1 MVSNGR
7 DMRRDTSN
15 RPQFSR
21 GAGLGILILCAT
33 GAAGA
38 AESGPYLGA
47 DLGWGFTSGSVA
59 WRTSPSIALEGPKLS
74 DQDVAGSFSAGYR
87 FNRFFGVEA
96 GYVDLGH
103 FSASLTGYST
113 SPDARADMIF
123 SARGGTVSAVGTF
136 PFGKWEA
143 YLRGGVLFANT
154 HITVSGSNDTV
165 SIDDR
170 VSADTAHALAGAGLG
185 YNVDAHWRAQIGIT
199 TYFHVGSTA
208 GSHDRINGPNIRALT
223 AGVTYRFQS
232 SR

>member
-1 MVSNGR
+1 MMSNGR
-7 DMRRDTSN
+7 DRCRNTSN
-15 RPQFSR
+15 RRQLSR

-47 DLGWGFTSGSVA
+47 DLGWGFTSGNVA
-59 WRTSPSIALEGPKLS
+59 WRTAPSIALAGPGLS
-74 DQDVAGSFSAGYR
+74 DQGVVGSFSAGYR
-87 FNRFFGVEA
+87 FNRFFGLEA

-103 FSASLTGYST
+103 FSASLTGRST
-113 SPDARADMIF
+113 SPDAHADMIF
-123 SARGGTVSAVGTF
+123 SARGGTVAAVGTF

-170 VSADTAHALAGAGLG
+170 VSTDTAHALAGVGLG
-185 YNVDAHWRAQIGIT
+185 YNVDACWRAQIGIT
-199 TYFHVGSTA
+199 GYFHVGSTV
-208 GSHDRINGPNIRALT
+208 GSNDRINGPGIRVLT

>member
-1 MVSNGR
+1 MMSNGR
-7 DMRRDTSN
+7 DRCRNTSN
-15 RPQFSR
+15 RRQLSR

-47 DLGWGFTSGSVA
+47 DLGWGFTRGNVA
-59 WRTSPSIALEGPKLS
+59 WRNSPSTALGGPGLS
-74 DQDVAGSFSAGYR
+74 DQDAAWSFSAGYR

-103 FSASLTGYST
+103 FSASLTGRSNA
-113 SPDARADMIF
+113 PDAHADMIF
-123 SARGGTVSAVGTF
+123 SARGGTVAAVGTM
-136 PFGKWEA
+136 PFGNWEA

-170 VSADTAHALAGAGLG
+170 VSAETAHALAGVGLG
-185 YNVDAHWRAQIGIT
+185 YNVDAHWHAQIGVT
-199 TYFHVGSTA
+199 GYFHVGSTVSSN
-208 GSHDRINGPNIRALT
+208 GRINGPNIRALT